1 MTTLDRLFK
10 KGLLDRARE
19 GRAFVYR
26 AAYTRQHVEA
36 AVTSGLLRRL
46 LESGA
51 GGFRPVLSNLV
62 DVIGERDSR
71 LLDEL
76 EELVRKKRRQNGQG

>member
-1 MTTLDRLFK
+1 
-10 KGLLDRARE
+10 
-19 GRAFVYR
+19 
-26 AAYTRQHVEA
+26 
-36 AVTSGLLRRL
+36 
-46 LESGA
+46 
-51 GGFRPVLSNLV
+51 VLSNLV